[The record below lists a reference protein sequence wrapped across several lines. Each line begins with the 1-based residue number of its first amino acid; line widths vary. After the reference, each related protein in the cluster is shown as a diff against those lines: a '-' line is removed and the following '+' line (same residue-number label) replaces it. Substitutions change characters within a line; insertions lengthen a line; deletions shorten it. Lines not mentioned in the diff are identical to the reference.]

1 VLERA
6 QPIEKPTRAT
16 TTDQTPASP
25 GANFRPYRFLWTRRN
40 ATRAE
45 IAAARERMIAAGRA
59 SAHDRFVIF
68 SWNDSG
74 LC

>member
-1 VLERA
+1 MQRLPIRRLQALE
-6 QPIEKPTRAT
+6 QIH
-16 TTDQTPASP
+16 
-25 GANFRPYRFLWTRRN
+25 RPYRFLWTRRD

-45 IAAARERMIAAGRA
+45 IEAECERMIAAGRA

-74 LC
+74 LY